1 MHCVMT
7 PGYAPPI
14 ASDLQNERTMSQA
27 HEKKLSEAM
36 HAASARRTVSG
47 VLECPVPG
55 AAVLVVEA
63 DPELQWRLARML
75 TVQGNRVVGTSSGDG
90 ALALIRQ
97 WPVDLVLVDADL
109 PGTSG
114 MSALDLA
121 HVLHEEHPQIHVVLM
136 TAADAHD
143 ELHIAAR
150 LAGVVTCLTKP
161 FRAESIAE
169 VLRLITPVDLLDAGL
184 VPAE

>member
-1 MHCVMT
+1 
-7 PGYAPPI
+7 
-14 ASDLQNERTMSQA
+14 MSQA
-27 HEKKLSEAM
+27 DSKKLSEAM
-36 HAASARRTVSG
+36 QAASARRGVSG
-47 VLECPVPG
+47 VLPCAVPS

-90 ALALIRQ
+90 ALALIAQ

-121 HVLHEEHPQIHVVLM
+121 HVLHEKHAQIQVVLM
-136 TAADAHD
+136 TAADARD
-143 ELHIAAR
+143 EVHIAAR
-150 LAGVVTCLTKP
+150 LAGVVACLTKP
-161 FRAESIAE
+161 FRAETIAE
-169 VLRLITPVDLLDAGL
+169 VLRLITPDDLLDSGL